1 MSSPFI
7 IIDEITNEIENVNSK
22 IAEVTTVADT
32 ISSNVNN
39 IKTYTA
45 TNNTSSKTGTLSQKM
60 AYIIALLENSTY
72 GLSKIKSAS
81 VIKSIQ
87 SGVISWEQVTYQ
99 SIDYVTSV
107 VYVPSK
113 TVTISSVNTA
123 KAMLLNL
130 GFNNMERNSSS
141 SSYRYGTGAYLQ
153 LTNST
158 TITASA
164 TNQGSD
170 SETMYVSYMVV
181 EFV

>member
-22 IAEVTTVADT
+22 IAEVKTVADT

-72 GLSKIKSAS
+72 GLSEIKSAS

-87 SGVISWEQVTYQ
+87 SGVISWKNSWYE
-99 SIDYVTSV
+99 DYEY
-107 VYVPSK
+107 VYK
-113 TVTISSVNTA
+113 KQQTITISSVNMNKTI
-123 KAMLLNL
+123 LLNL
-130 GFNNMERNSSS
+130 GSYNYACSGSTYGFLGDICLSLESSTS
-141 SSYRYGTGAYLQ
+141 IKASTEVNGQFFEGTA
-153 LTNST
+153 
-158 TITASA
+158 
-164 TNQGSD
+164 
-170 SETMYVSYMVV
+170 YVSYMVV